1 MQTKRL
7 NAIREKE
14 AKRAASYIRARMDE
28 TTCLRNKIVLLA
40 FQLGTGWGDA
50 VVLYRSI
57 TIPFSTIPG
66 FPRLGKLGGHRRAV
80 EIGFLDAECAG
91 DPIAILRGRVH
102 LYESPSGESVPR
114 AARLQISM
122 MAELGVG
129 TFVLTCAA
137 GSLDPA
143 IRVGTLALIDSFVM
157 FGNEVMPLWVGDE
170 FVSPEDALEAKW
182 TDAAVSA
189 AKSAGISMATGVGHA
204 YVRGPHFEGRRHDKG
219 NLRKLGART
228 VGMSLKPECSTAALY
243 GARVLA
249 VAFVSNDDVEEHDDG
264 QISSRVK
271 AAGDKLGAFLV
282 ELAPA
287 LT

>member
-1 MQTKRL
+1 MQRKRL
-7 NAIREKE
+7 NSTRENE
-14 AKRAASYIRARMDE
+14 AKRAAGYIRARMNE
-28 TTCLRNKIVLLA
+28 TMYLCNMPVLLA

-50 VVLYRSI
+50 VVLHRSI

-66 FPRLGKLGGHRRAV
+66 FPRLGKLGGHKRAV

-91 DPIAILRGRVH
+91 NPVAILRGRVH
-102 LYESPSGESVPR
+102 MYESPSGESVPR
-114 AARLQISM
+114 AVRLQVAM
-122 MAELGVG
+122 LAELGVG

-137 GSLDPA
+137 GSLDPE

-189 AKSAGISMATGVGHA
+189 AESAGVFLTTGVGHA
-204 YVRGPHFEGRRHDKG
+204 YVRGLHFEGRRHDKG

-228 VGMSLKPECSTAALY
+228 VGMSVKPECSVAALY

-249 VAFVSNDDVEEHDDG
+249 VAFISNNDVEEHDDG
-264 QISSRVK
+264 KITSRVK
-271 AAGDKLGAFLV
+271 AAGTELGKFLTALV
-282 ELAPA
+282 PA
-287 LT
+287 LI